1 MRTKYL
7 FLNCLF
13 LTFAL
18 FLPNALA
25 QDYSQWD
32 LPEGATARLGKG
44 SITDIAYSVDG
55 SRLAVAGSIG
65 VWLYDARTGK
75 ELALL
80 TGHTSYVN
88 SVSFSPDGNTLASG
102 GRDSTIRLWDVSTGR
117 HLQTLT
123 GHTSYV
129 NSVSFSPDGNTLAS
143 GGRDKIIRL
152 WDPHTGKHKQT
163 PTGHLGWVRSVS
175 FSPDG
180 NTIASGNDR
189 GICLWDAHTGRHQQ
203 TLEGYTDFVV
213 RNVSFSPD
221 SKTMVSVDASLHRGA
236 TVRLWDVNTGVNLRI
251 LTESPVSVAFSPG
264 GETLASGSEDGTIR
278 LWDVNAWTHLRTLT
292 GHTRHVSSVVFS
304 PGGETLASGS
314 EDGTIRL
321 WDVNTWTHLRTLTGH
336 TFDVSSV
343 AFSPDGNTIASKDF
357 RNIDLWDAH
366 TGRHQQTLEGSVSGN
381 SVSFSPDGNTI
392 ASGGYLW
399 DAHTG
404 RLKGVTGGGNSVVFS
419 PDGTTLACFWG
430 GFAGGETID
439 LWDARTGRPQQ
450 TLKGHTD
457 DVNSV
462 SFSPDGKTLAS
473 GSEDGTIRVWDAR
486 TGRHQQT
493 LKEHHMIH
501 IFSVSFSPDG
511 NTLASGGFRN
521 IVLWDAHTGRHQQT
535 LTGHTSK
542 VLSVSFSPDGNMIA
556 SGGGFD
562 GTLRVW
568 DARTGRHQ
576 QTLKGHAAGSVLNSV
591 AFSPDGNT
599 IASGSSD
606 GTILLWDVS
615 PVPAT
620 GGKLTPVPTA
630 PQTPQ
635 KIAETALV
643 STVLIVMEDSNG
655 QPLGSGSGFFVGDSM
670 IATNLHVVKKGF
682 GGYVKRVGV
691 NTKFPITKIIATD
704 AQQDLAIVEVSNVK
718 GPSLSLGDSDLVK
731 IGDPVYAVGNPA
743 GFLEGTFTEGNVSGV
758 REFRI
763 GSKRIQ
769 ISAPISEGSSGGPVL
784 NNKAEVIG
792 VAVST
797 LRRGQNLNFAVPS
810 NYLSELLNKV
820 RGRK

>member
-7 FLNCLF
+7 FVIWLF
-13 LTFAL
+13 FTSVP

-25 QDYSQWD
+25 QDYSQWG

-55 SRLAVAGSIG
+55 SHLAVAGSIG

-80 TGHTSYVN
+80 TGHTSEVL
-88 SVSFSPDGNTLASG
+88 SVSFSPDGNTLASA

-143 GGRDKIIRL
+143 AGRDKIIRL

-189 GICLWDAHTGRHQQ
+189 GICLWDAHTGKHQQ

-213 RNVSFSPD
+213 ESVSFSPD
-221 SKTMVSVDASLHRGA
+221 GKTMVSVDASLHRGA

-251 LTESPVSVAFSPG
+251 LTESPVSVSFSPD

-278 LWDVNAWTHLRTLT
+278 LWDVNRWIRLRTLT
-292 GHTRHVSSVVFS
+292 GHTRHVSSVAFS
-304 PGGETLASGS
+304 PDGETLASGS
-314 EDGTIRL
+314 EDGTICL
-321 WDVNTWTHLRTLTGH
+321 WDVNRWIRLRTLTGH

-357 RNIDLWDAH
+357 IHIDLWDAH

-404 RLKGVTGGGNSVVFS
+404 RLEGVTGGGNSVVFS

-430 GFAGGETID
+430 GFVGGETID
-439 LWDARTGRPQQ
+439 LKDAHTGRHQQ

-462 SFSPDGKTLAS
+462 SFSPDSKTLAS
-473 GSEDGTIRVWDAR
+473 GSEDGTICLWNAR

-493 LKEHHMIH
+493 LKTPRMGRVL
-501 IFSVSFSPDG
+501 SVSFSPDG
-511 NTLASGGFRN
+511 NTIASGGFLGN
-521 IVLWDAHTGRHQQT
+521 IVLWDAHTGRHQRT
-535 LTGHTSK
+535 LAGRGGGK
-542 VLSVSFSPDGNMIA
+542 SVSFSPDGNTIA
-556 SGGGFD
+556 SCGSGNIV
-562 GTLRVW
+562 LW
-568 DARTGRHQ
+568 DAHTGRHR
-576 QTLKGHAAGSVLNSV
+576 QTLKGHRGGVLSVS
-591 AFSPDGNT
+591 FSPDGNT

-620 GGKLTPVPTA
+620 GGKSTVMPTA

-635 KIAETALV
+635 KIAETALA

-655 QPLGSGSGFFVGDSM
+655 QPLGSGSGFFVGDGM

-682 GGYVKRVGV
+682 GGYVKQVGV
-691 NTKFPITKIIATD
+691 NTKFPITKVIATD
-704 AQQDLAIVEVSNVK
+704 PQQDLAILRVSNFK
-718 GPSLSLGDSDLVK
+718 GPSLSLGDSDSVK
-731 IGDPVYAVGNPA
+731 VGDPVYAVGNPA
-743 GFLEGTFTEGNVSGV
+743 GFLEGTFTEGNVSGM

-810 NYLSELLNKV
+810 NYLSELLNKA

>member
-7 FLNCLF
+7 FVIWLF
-13 LTFAL
+13 FTSIP
-18 FLPNALA
+18 FLSNALA
-25 QDYSQWD
+25 QDYNQWG

-44 SITDIAYSVDG
+44 SVTDIAYSRDG
-55 SRLAVAGSIG
+55 SRLGVAGSIG

-80 TGHTSYVN
+80 TGHTSKVL
-88 SVSFSPDGNTLASG
+88 SVSFSPDGNTIASG
-102 GRDSTIRLWDVSTGR
+102 SWDSTIRLWDVSTGR
-117 HLQTLT
+117 HLRTLT

-163 PTGHLGWVRSVS
+163 PTGHLGYVRSVS

-180 NTIASGNDR
+180 NTLASGNDR
-189 GICLWDAHTGRHQQ
+189 GICLWDAHTGKHKQ

-213 RNVSFSPD
+213 ESVSFSPD
-221 SKTMVSVDASLHRGA
+221 GKTMVSVDASLHRGA
-236 TVRLWDVNTGVNLRI
+236 TVSLWDVNTGVNLRI
-251 LTESPVSVAFSPG
+251 LTESPVSVAFSPD

-278 LWDVNAWTHLRTLT
+278 LWDVNRWIRHRTLT
-292 GHTRHVSSVVFS
+292 GHTRHVSSVAFS
-304 PGGETLASGS
+304 PDGETLASGS
-314 EDGTIRL
+314 EDGTICL
-321 WDVNTWTHLRTLTGH
+321 WDVNRWIRHRTLTGH

-357 RNIDLWDAH
+357 IDIDLWDAR
-366 TGRHQQTLEGSVSGN
+366 TGRHQQTLESSSMGN
-381 SVSFSPDGNTI
+381 NVSFSPDGDTI
-392 ASGGYLW
+392 ASGGLLW
-399 DAHTG
+399 DARTG
-404 RLKGVTGGGNSVVFS
+404 RLKGVMGMGDSVVFS
-419 PDGTTLACFWG
+419 PDGTTLACFWRRGFG
-430 GFAGGETID
+430 GGGIID
-439 LWDARTGRPQQ
+439 LWDARTGRHQQ

-462 SFSPDGKTLAS
+462 SFSPDSKTLAS
-473 GSEDGTIRVWDAR
+473 GSDDGTICLWNAR

-493 LKEHHMIH
+493 LKAPRMGPVL
-501 IFSVSFSPDG
+501 SVSFSPDG
-511 NTLASGGFRN
+511 NTIASGGFRGN

-535 LTGHTSK
+535 LADRGGGK
-542 VLSVSFSPDGNMIA
+542 SVSFSPDGNTIA
-556 SGGGFD
+556 SCGSGNIV
-562 GTLRVW
+562 LW
-568 DARTGRHQ
+568 DAHTGRHR
-576 QTLKGHAAGSVLNSV
+576 QTLTGHRGRVLSTS
-591 AFSPDGNT
+591 FSPDGNT

-606 GTILLWDVS
+606 GTILLWDVF

-620 GGKLTPVPTA
+620 GGKSTVMPTA

-635 KIAETALV
+635 KIAETALA

-655 QPLGSGSGFFVGDSM
+655 QPLGSGSGFFVGTSM
-670 IATNLHVVKKGF
+670 IATNLHVVKDGFKG
-682 GGYVKRVGV
+682 YIKRVGM
-691 NTKFPITKIIATD
+691 NAKYPIAKIVAVD
-704 AQQDLAIVEVSNVK
+704 SQQDLAILRVSDVEA
-718 GPSLSLGDSDLVK
+718 PSLALGDSDIVK
-731 IGDPVYAVGNPA
+731 TGDPIYAVGNPA
-743 GFLEGTFTEGNVSGV
+743 GFLEGTFTEGNVSGM

-797 LRRGQNLNFAVPS
+797 FRGGQNLNFAVPS
-810 NYLSELLNKV
+810 NYLKKLLDKVSE
-820 RGRK
+820 